1 MDSDSDPHILLTN
14 DDGIDAPGIRALADA
29 LSTVGTVTV
38 VAPDRNRSA
47 VGRSLSYGRTSSS
60 SDGADGDGSDDE
72 LAVSL
77 ADSAFTV
84 PVPHAEHDLGYAVDG
99 TPCDCAIVGVNALEP
114 APDIVVS
121 GCNAGA
127 NLGAYVFSRSGTV
140 SAAMEA
146 AFLGTPSIAVSMD
159 TLGYDTELEPAAFER
174 AGEIVAALV
183 ERAPG
188 TGLFDRVDYLNVNVP
203 RPDREP
209 DGVAITRPTRVYEM
223 DATFENGRFRLTNRL
238 WQQMA
243 NRDIPDP
250 DDTDR
255 HALLEEQVSISP
267 LRVPYEVV
275 DTEPVRAVV
284 EGALQ

>member
-1 MDSDSDPHILLTN
+1 MELDSDPHILLTN
-14 DDGIDAPGIRALADA
+14 DDGIDAPGIRALYDA
-29 LSTVGTVTV
+29 LQAVGTVTV

-47 VGRSLSYGRTSSS
+47 VGRSLSYGRTRSSPDDLS
-60 SDGADGDGSDDE
+60 LDLESDS
-72 LAVSL
+72 
-77 ADSAFTV
+77 FTS
-84 PVPHAEHDLGYAVDG
+84 PVPHTNHELGYAIDG
-99 TPCDCAIVGVNALEP
+99 TPCDCAIVGVNAIEP
-114 APDIVVS
+114 EPDIVVS

-146 AFLGTPSIAVSMD
+146 AFLETPSIAVSMD
-159 TLGYDTELEPAAFER
+159 TLGYDTDLEPTDFER
-174 AGEIVAALV
+174 AAEITATIVSG
-183 ERAPG
+183 APG

-209 DGVAITRPTRVYEM
+209 NGYAITRPTRVYEM
-223 DATFENGRFRLTNRL
+223 DATVEDGSFQLTNRL

-255 HALLEEQVSISP
+255 HAVLADQVSVSP
-267 LRVPYEVV
+267 LRIPYEVV
-275 DTEPVRAVV
+275 DTASVRTIF
-284 EGALQ
+284 EHIL